1 MAQHPLGRIMDI
13 CDRPDEIEIA
23 ATDMR
28 LVRRL
33 ISALTSTFGGRAR
46 LEYDTD
52 HYFLM
57 ASWSRDS

>member
-1 MAQHPLGRIMDI
+1 
-13 CDRPDEIEIA
+13 
-23 ATDMR
+23 MR